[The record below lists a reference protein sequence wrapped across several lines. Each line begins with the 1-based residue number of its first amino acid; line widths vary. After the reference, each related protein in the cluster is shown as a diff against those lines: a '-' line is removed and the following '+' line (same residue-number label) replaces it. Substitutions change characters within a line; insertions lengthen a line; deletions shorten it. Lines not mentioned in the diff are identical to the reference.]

1 MIRTRATGSLGRSTV
16 DRDDEWLAQA
26 EAHRH
31 RDPADLHAALVQA
44 ADGYPAWAR
53 ALIAAEADVNGMP
66 LIMAIQC
73 GELEIVHALIAA
85 GADVNRD
92 YADTTPLVR
101 AVTSGY
107 PAIVQALVDSGANV
121 HKRDQRGRVPLDSIG
136 HGSLRA
142 TAAEW
147 SAIRRILVA
156 AGADA
161 EDRGVDDAS
170 LP

>member
-26 EAHRH
+26 ETHRH

-53 ALIAAEADVNGMP
+53 ALIAA
-66 LIMAIQC
+66 
-73 GELEIVHALIAA
+73 

-101 AVTSGY
+101 AVTSEY